1 MKKIVFAFIIALI
14 IVQCQPKNQTTMP
27 SNSSPQKENS
37 TSNATAIHRVWKLVS
52 YTNFDAEKI
61 KLADATLDLTDTK
74 SGTAKMGCNTL
85 NFDYTVDGSNKIK
98 FGDVLATRMACLD
111 MELENSFSKN
121 CSTFTS
127 YTVENHK
134 LVLKNTSNQEM
145 VFVAEDWD

>member
-61 KLADATLDLTDTK
+61 KLADATLDLTDKKRGNAT
-74 SGTAKMGCNTL
+74 MGCNSMS
-85 NFDYTVDGSNKIK
+85 FDYTVTGSTKIA
-98 FGDVLATRMACLD
+98 FGAVVATRMACPD

-121 CSTFTS
+121 CASFTS
-127 YTVENHK
+127 YSIESHK
-134 LVLKNTSNQEM
+134 LVLKNTANQEM